1 MKLFKVKYYIKRLGI
16 IGVLK
21 RILNK
26 LGIIEFDIYEYI
38 YRRYYSKLKKQEYED
53 ELIEWYKFN
62 TEENKNP
69 LVNPQTFNEKIQ
81 WLKIF
86 DNSSLKTK
94 CADKYNVREYIIKKI
109 GKEYLVPLYGSWN
122 TFDEID
128 FSTLPDRMI
137 FKSTTGSARYKII
150 KNKEEINYLELKKT
164 MDNWRRLPFGYAGME
179 IHYIDIDRKIICEKL
194 LDMDGPSV
202 ADYKIHCFN
211 GKPLIIEYLSDRI
224 GHNVLESWYDIS
236 WSRLN
241 ITMDSST
248 YRNHPNEIERP
259 KQLDKMLE
267 IAEILSE
274 DFIYVRVDLY
284 QINGKIFFGELT
296 FTPCN
301 GIDKWKGKES
311 QIYVG
316 ELLRLPY
323 EEYLDNERINKI
335 IEALKK

>member
-38 YRRYYSKLKKQEYED
+38 YHRYYSNLKAQDYKN

-62 TEENKNP
+62 TEEKKNP

-81 WLKIF
+81 WLKLF

-94 CADKYNVREYIIKKI
+94 CADKYKVREYIIKKI

-150 KNKEEINYLELKKT
+150 KNKE
-164 MDNWRRLPFGYAGME
+164 
-179 IHYIDIDRKIICEKL
+179 
-194 LDMDGPSV
+194 
-202 ADYKIHCFN
+202 
-211 GKPLIIEYLSDRI
+211 
-224 GHNVLESWYDIS
+224 
-236 WSRLN
+236 
-241 ITMDSST
+241 
-248 YRNHPNEIERP
+248 
-259 KQLDKMLE
+259 
-267 IAEILSE
+267 
-274 DFIYVRVDLY
+274 
-284 QINGKIFFGELT
+284 
-296 FTPCN
+296 
-301 GIDKWKGKES
+301 
-311 QIYVG
+311 
-316 ELLRLPY
+316 
-323 EEYLDNERINKI
+323 
-335 IEALKK
+335 